1 MGEKKMSGINTYESM
16 LISFNL
22 QKIAL
27 ILIITGF
34 IILRVGK
41 LSNGKLNRHDM
52 ISTFGYLL
60 VVLSVPYMINF
71 TYDIIVSQ
79 TVSPVI
85 LIHSLIG
92 IVILLLGF
100 IVVINRRSWKIKR
113 RLKTKANMQT
123 LLVLW
128 LVNFILGS
136 YIALFT

>member
-1 MGEKKMSGINTYESM
+1 MSGIDSDSFM
-16 LISFNL
+16 LISFDL

-27 ILIITGF
+27 ILIIIGF
-34 IILRVGK
+34 IIVRVGK
-41 LSNGKLNRHDM
+41 LSKGNLNRHDM
-52 ISTFGYLL
+52 ISAFGYLL

-71 TYDIIVSQ
+71 TYDTIVSQ
-79 TVSPVI
+79 TVTPVI

-113 RLKTKANMQT
+113 RWKTKVNMQI

-128 LVNFILGS
+128 LVNFILGT
-136 YIALFT
+136 YMALFT

>member
-1 MGEKKMSGINTYESM
+1 MSGINTYESM

-27 ILIITGF
+27 ILIVTGF
-34 IILRVGK
+34 IILRIGK
-41 LSNGKLNRHDM
+41 LNKEKLNRHDI

-79 TVSPVI
+79 TVSSVI

-100 IVVINRRSWKIKR
+100 VVVINRRSWKIKR
-113 RLKTKANMQT
+113 RWKTKANMQT

-136 YIALFT
+136 YIALLT

>member
-1 MGEKKMSGINTYESM
+1 M

-27 ILIITGF
+27 ILIIIGF
-34 IILRVGK
+34 IILRAGK
-41 LSNGKLNRHDM
+41 LSKGKLSKGKLKRHDM
-52 ISTFGYLL
+52 ISTFGYLV

-71 TYDIIVSQ
+71 TYDAIVLQ
-79 TVSPVI
+79 TVSSVI

-100 IVVINRRSWKIKR
+100 IVIINRKSWKIKR
-113 RLKTKANMQT
+113 RLKNKANMQI

>member
-1 MGEKKMSGINTYESM
+1 MSGINTYESM

-41 LSNGKLNRHDM
+41 LSKGKLNRHDI
-52 ISTFGYLL
+52 ISAFGYLL
-60 VVLSVPYMINF
+60 VILSVPYMINF

-85 LIHSLIG
+85 LTHSLIG

-100 IVVINRRSWKIKR
+100 IIVINRRSWKIKR